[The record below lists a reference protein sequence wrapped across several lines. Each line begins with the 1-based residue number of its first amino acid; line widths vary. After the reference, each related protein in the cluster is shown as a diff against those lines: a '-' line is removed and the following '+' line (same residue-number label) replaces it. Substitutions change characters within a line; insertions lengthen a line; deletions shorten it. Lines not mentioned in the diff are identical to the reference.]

1 MKGAVVRASLS
12 DQVVG
17 LLREGL
23 GGGRWNGELPS
34 EGELARDFQVS
45 RTTLRKAMEQLVREH
60 LLEPGG
66 RGRHH
71 KILHRA
77 PVLGPREGHIIR
89 VLSPY
94 SHDTLGSSH
103 LVMCD
108 RLRERA
114 SSAGLAV
121 EYEHQPKLFKMRTP
135 AGIERLEALPDTAG
149 WVLFSSTQV
158 IQRWFSEKGL
168 PGVIVGPAFPD
179 ICLPSIRSDTE
190 ASARH
195 AAGLFHARG
204 HRRMVYLLPD
214 FTTLGDRMGSTAFV
228 EEARRL
234 KADACIVGY
243 DPQIGQLRRTLDH
256 LLVMRP
262 RPTAFFS
269 NCAEH
274 CITVLCHL
282 QNAGLRIPEDAVII
296 AGWDDLVLDHAVP
309 SIARYRIDSG
319 KIGRKVMEM
328 LLDVMRNGPG
338 KCPRVKILPDFVP
351 GGSFR

>member
-1 MKGAVVRASLS
+1 MMKGAVIRASLS

-23 GGGRWNGELPS
+23 QDGRWESELPS
-34 EGELARDFQVS
+34 EGELCRDFQVS
-45 RTTLRKAMEQLVREH
+45 RATLRKAMEQLVREN
-60 LLEPGG
+60 LLAPCG

-71 KILHRA
+71 KILLRA
-77 PVLGPREGHIIR
+77 PAVRPRQGNIIR

-94 SHDTLGSSH
+94 SHDLLGSSH

-114 SSAGLAV
+114 SAAGYGV
-121 EYEHQPKLFKMRTP
+121 EYEHQPKLFKMRAP
-135 AGIERLEALPDTAG
+135 SGLERLSTLPDTAG

-158 IQRWFSEKGL
+158 IQRWFSEKGW

-179 ICLPSIRSDTE
+179 VCMPSIQPDTE

-195 AAGLFHARG
+195 AAGLFHAHG
-204 HRRMVYLLPD
+204 HRRMVYLLPE
-214 FTTLGDRMGSTAFV
+214 FTTFGDRLGSTAFV

-234 KADACIVGY
+234 KSDAWIVGY
-243 DPQIGQLRRTLDH
+243 DPQVGQLRRTLDH

-274 CITVLCHL
+274 CHPLPPAKRRPPH
-282 QNAGLRIPEDAVII
+282 P
-296 AGWDDLVLDHAVP
+296 P
-309 SIARYRIDSG
+309 
-319 KIGRKVMEM
+319 GRRHHRW
-328 LLDVMRNGPG
+328 LG
-338 KCPRVKILPDFVP
+338 
-351 GGSFR
+351 